1 MTAALVASGLMLSA
15 GSPAA
20 PAALTTLD
28 AAETQA
34 AETQAAETQADQ
46 AQAAQAQATQAQAA
60 QQTQADEAQAGKD
73 AEGADQTYT
82 FAFYDMPLIDA
93 LDLMSARS
101 GRPIAVTGPAQNA
114 PIDARFVAVTFDKAL
129 REILRSRQH
138 VVLSFADGSL
148 EIQLL
153 DAPAGADPAAFRAP
167 GSAGA
172 DLGLFPL
179 SDGVVA
185 PEKPQGIGLRPG
197 GISLGLSGGDEA
209 TREKAPQD

>member
-1 MTAALVASGLMLSA
+1 MKAQAGARAMTAALVASGLMLSA

-46 AQAAQAQATQAQAA
+46 
-60 QQTQADEAQAGKD
+60 AQAGKD

-153 DAPAGADPAAFRAP
+153 DAPAGANPAAFRAP